1 MIPRSAQ
8 DDRNFD
14 GARAGIRAATGRSR
28 AEELVRMS
36 RAKRPDSEEI
46 ENNSCESETVGNTTS
61 TNSIEIQPIV
71 IMPSSTT
78 LRRAPAPSSDSEAPE
93 SFSEPVATAPW
104 LAVVAEKV
112 KAIRYGV
119 VQIVIHDSKVVQIER
134 TERTRFD
141 VPQAAQGR

>member
-1 MIPRSAQ
+1 
-8 DDRNFD
+8 
-14 GARAGIRAATGRSR
+14 
-28 AEELVRMS
+28 
-36 RAKRPDSEEI
+36 
-46 ENNSCESETVGNTTS
+46 
-61 TNSIEIQPIV
+61 
-71 IMPSSTT
+71 MPNSTT
-78 LRRAPAPSSDSEAPE
+78 LRRAPVPSSDSEPAE

-119 VQIVIHDSKVVQIER
+119 VQIVVHDSKVVQIER